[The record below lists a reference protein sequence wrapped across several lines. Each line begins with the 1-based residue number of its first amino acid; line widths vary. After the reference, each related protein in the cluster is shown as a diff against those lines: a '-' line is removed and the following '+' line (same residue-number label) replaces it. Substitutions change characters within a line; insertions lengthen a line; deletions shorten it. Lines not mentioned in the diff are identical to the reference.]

1 MKNITKILIL
11 FSIPDQLFIIIGLV
25 FYGAPFCYYGL
36 TPAPP
41 GHIAPSDY
49 IIPSIAV
56 FQCHWGIDDFL
67 QSYLVYPLI
76 ITLPMMLT
84 AFLIYC
90 VKNKRKNE

>member
-11 FSIPDQLFIIIGLV
+11 FSIPDQLFIIYGLV

-36 TPAPP
+36 GSAPP
-41 GHIAPSDY
+41 GVAV
-49 IIPSIAV
+49 PSIAV

-90 VKNKRKNE
+90 VKNKRKIRIDE